1 MSDLTSTDWARSVAT
16 YAKQIAADMKDY
28 PRQDLALDAFV
39 MSVDER
45 LKTLQLA
52 WGNFLAKRDEEKRR

>member
-1 MSDLTSTDWARSVAT
+1 LGALCGHLRQ
-16 YAKQIAADMKDY
+16 QIAADMKDY
-28 PRQDLALDAFV
+28 PPQDLALDAFV

-45 LKTLQLA
+45 LKTLQAA